1 MHIETKL
8 MTSVRDNKV
17 IVHNVH
23 CSIKTDQVLVACI
36 RCLPYF
42 VPAKAY
48 NPKIGAYKGRLF
60 SSLGLITDF
69 LSSCFLLLM

>member
-23 CSIKTDQVLVACI
+23 CSIKTDHLLVACI

-48 NPKIGAYKGRLF
+48 NPKIRAYKGRLF
-60 SSLGLITDF
+60 SSLALITDF
-69 LSSCFLLLM
+69 LSSCFLLLL